1 MCQLFIS
8 ADDSLWSSKTKSLRT
23 QGVVTSIRLE
33 VFFWG
38 ILEEL
43 SFRDQM
49 TVNQLITKLY
59 LESLDADHDIGNFTS
74 FLRVC
79 CSRYLSLISDGDLSH
94 DWFNSG
100 FDRSRYRRLGLG
112 HVVLKPGPVGCLGG
126 TDRWLGRVVGVET
139 YSPGSRRFVS
149 GNGDGTWV
157 VIVWIGC

>member
-1 MCQLFIS
+1 MCQLFIR
-8 ADDSLWSSKTKSLRT
+8 ADDSLWRSKTKSLRI

-33 VFFWG
+33 AFFWD

-79 CSRYLSLISDGDLSH
+79 CSRYLSLIADGDLFRETALPLEKVDAKNIIERETLRKNQRSAL
-94 DWFNSG
+94 FNDSENS
-100 FDRSRYRRLGLG
+100 FSI
-112 HVVLKPGPVGCLGG
+112 
-126 TDRWLGRVVGVET
+126 
-139 YSPGSRRFVS
+139 
-149 GNGDGTWV
+149 N
-157 VIVWIGC
+157 

>member
-8 ADDSLWSSKTKSLRT
+8 ADDSLWSSKTKSLRI

-33 VFFWG
+33 VFFWD

-49 TVNQLITKLY
+49 TANQLITKLY

-79 CSRYLSLISDGDLSH
+79 CSRYLSLIADGDLSRETRLPLEKV
-94 DWFNSG
+94 DAKNIIQRENIRKNQRSALFNNSEENL
-100 FDRSRYRRLGLG
+100 SI
-112 HVVLKPGPVGCLGG
+112 
-126 TDRWLGRVVGVET
+126 
-139 YSPGSRRFVS
+139 
-149 GNGDGTWV
+149 N
-157 VIVWIGC
+157 

>member
-8 ADDSLWSSKTKSLRT
+8 ADDSLWSSKTKSLRI

-33 VFFWG
+33 VFFWD

-79 CSRYLSLISDGDLSH
+79 CSRYLSLIADGDLSRETRLPLEKV
-94 DWFNSG
+94 DAKNIIQRENIRKNQRSALFNDSEG
-100 FDRSRYRRLGLG
+100 ILSI
-112 HVVLKPGPVGCLGG
+112 
-126 TDRWLGRVVGVET
+126 
-139 YSPGSRRFVS
+139 
-149 GNGDGTWV
+149 N
-157 VIVWIGC
+157 

>member
-8 ADDSLWSSKTKSLRT
+8 ADDSLWSSKTKSLRI

-33 VFFWG
+33 MFFWD

-79 CSRYLSLISDGDLSH
+79 CSRYLSLIADGDLSRETRLPLEKV
-94 DWFNSG
+94 DAKNIIERETLRKNQRSALFNDSEENL
-100 FDRSRYRRLGLG
+100 SI
-112 HVVLKPGPVGCLGG
+112 
-126 TDRWLGRVVGVET
+126 
-139 YSPGSRRFVS
+139 
-149 GNGDGTWV
+149 N
-157 VIVWIGC
+157 

>member
-8 ADDSLWSSKTKSLRT
+8 ADDSLWSSKTKSLRI

-33 VFFWG
+33 VFFWD

-79 CSRYLSLISDGDLSH
+79 CSRYLSLIADGDLSRETRLPLEKVDAKNIIERETRRKH
-94 DWFNSG
+94 QRNALFNDSEQNL
-100 FDRSRYRRLGLG
+100 SI
-112 HVVLKPGPVGCLGG
+112 
-126 TDRWLGRVVGVET
+126 
-139 YSPGSRRFVS
+139 
-149 GNGDGTWV
+149 N
-157 VIVWIGC
+157 

>member
-8 ADDSLWSSKTKSLRT
+8 ADDSLWSSKTKSLRI

-33 VFFWG
+33 VFFWDV
-38 ILEEL
+38 LEEL

-79 CSRYLSLISDGDLSH
+79 CSRYLSLIADGDLSRETRLPLEKV
-94 DWFNSG
+94 DAKNIIQREALRKNQRSALFNDSEENL
-100 FDRSRYRRLGLG
+100 SI
-112 HVVLKPGPVGCLGG
+112 
-126 TDRWLGRVVGVET
+126 
-139 YSPGSRRFVS
+139 
-149 GNGDGTWV
+149 N
-157 VIVWIGC
+157 

>member
-8 ADDSLWSSKTKSLRT
+8 ADDSLWSSKTKSLRI

-33 VFFWG
+33 VFFWD

-43 SFRDQM
+43 AFRDQM

-79 CSRYLSLISDGDLSH
+79 CSRYLSLIADGDLFRETTSPLEEV
-94 DWFNSG
+94 DAKNIIKRETLRKNQRSALFNGIEQNISI
-100 FDRSRYRRLGLG
+100 
-112 HVVLKPGPVGCLGG
+112 
-126 TDRWLGRVVGVET
+126 
-139 YSPGSRRFVS
+139 
-149 GNGDGTWV
+149 N
-157 VIVWIGC
+157 

>member
-8 ADDSLWSSKTKSLRT
+8 ADSHLWSSKTKSLRI

-33 VFFWG
+33 NFFWD

-49 TVNQLITKLY
+49 TVNQIITKLY

-79 CSRYLSLISDGDLSH
+79 CSRYLSLIADGDLSRTTELPLENVDAKNIIEQEALRNKQRKALFSYTPH
-94 DWFNSG
+94 KSSIN
-100 FDRSRYRRLGLG
+100 
-112 HVVLKPGPVGCLGG
+112 
-126 TDRWLGRVVGVET
+126 
-139 YSPGSRRFVS
+139 
-149 GNGDGTWV
+149 
-157 VIVWIGC
+157 

>member
-8 ADDSLWSSKTKSLRT
+8 ADDSLWSSKTKSLRI

-33 VFFWG
+33 VFFWD

-79 CSRYLSLISDGDLSH
+79 CSRYLSLIADGDLSRETRLPLEKV
-94 DWFNSG
+94 DAKNIIQRETLRKNQRSALFNDS
-100 FDRSRYRRLGLG
+100 
-112 HVVLKPGPVGCLGG
+112 
-126 TDRWLGRVVGVET
+126 E
-139 YSPGSRRFVS
+139 GSLS
-149 GNGDGTWV
+149 IN
-157 VIVWIGC
+157 

>member
-8 ADDSLWSSKTKSLRT
+8 ADDSLWSSKTKSLRI

-33 VFFWG
+33 VFFWD

-79 CSRYLSLISDGDLSH
+79 CSRYLSLIADGDLSRETRLPLEKV
-94 DWFNSG
+94 DAKNIIQRETRRKNQRNALFNDSEENL
-100 FDRSRYRRLGLG
+100 SI
-112 HVVLKPGPVGCLGG
+112 
-126 TDRWLGRVVGVET
+126 
-139 YSPGSRRFVS
+139 
-149 GNGDGTWV
+149 N
-157 VIVWIGC
+157 

>member
-1 MCQLFIS
+1 MCQLFIR
-8 ADDSLWSSKTKSLRT
+8 ADDSLWSSKTKSLRI

-33 VFFWG
+33 VFFWD

-79 CSRYLSLISDGDLSH
+79 CSRYLSLIADGDLSRETRLPLEKV
-94 DWFNSG
+94 DAKNIIQRETLRKNQRSALFNDSEKNP
-100 FDRSRYRRLGLG
+100 SV
-112 HVVLKPGPVGCLGG
+112 H
-126 TDRWLGRVVGVET
+126 
-139 YSPGSRRFVS
+139 
-149 GNGDGTWV
+149 
-157 VIVWIGC
+157 

>member
-8 ADDSLWSSKTKSLRT
+8 ADDSLWSSKTKSLRI

-33 VFFWG
+33 VFFWD

-79 CSRYLSLISDGDLSH
+79 CSRYLSLIADGDLSRETRLPLEKV
-94 DWFNSG
+94 DAKNIIQRETLRKNQRSVLFNDS
-100 FDRSRYRRLGLG
+100 
-112 HVVLKPGPVGCLGG
+112 
-126 TDRWLGRVVGVET
+126 E
-139 YSPGSRRFVS
+139 
-149 GNGDGTWV
+149 GNLS
-157 VIVWIGC
+157 IN